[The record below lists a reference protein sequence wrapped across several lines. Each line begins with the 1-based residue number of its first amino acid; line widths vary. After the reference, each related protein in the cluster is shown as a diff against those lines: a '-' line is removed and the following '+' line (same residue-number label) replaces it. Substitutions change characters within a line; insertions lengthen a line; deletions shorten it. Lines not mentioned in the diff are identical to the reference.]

1 MLSQISLNSERGREG
16 FDREKRRPCDL
27 RGRDW
32 SDVATSQGKSRPPE
46 VRRSREQIFPKGP
59 GRKCGPEDTLIL
71 VT

>member
-16 FDREKRRPCDL
+16 FDREKRRPYDL

-59 GRKCGPEDTLIL
+59 GRKYGPEDTLIL
-71 VT
+71 AQ